1 MGTAL
6 CWQPDRGKTLEWKG
20 GLAPVRLRFTGGEIC
35 CNGSSLKPGP
45 PESLDSTPRG
55 PAGWPGFLPE
65 LIVSIKLLRSSFESI
80 RSRFQKLADD
90 GYDPRVSFV
99 TLTKPVWKG
108 DGDIGDV
115 PPIKSRTVDSY
126 HESKQ
131 VYYYNEVSRCGLY
144 AVDWGWELSGRIGDP
159 RAWSSL
165 NTEIGESWTRRMA
178 GWIVSDNSTTVPHCE
193 RWQYVFLAK
202 QQFPPFEKV
211 CTDAATL
218 IGSVFPSPIVKLAFG
233 PNVPVNAVIF
243 QNSGLWRDVVLLI
256 GLQRLPGVMLTA
268 NAVAMDKYLYPIS
281 AMVPGEWT
289 QPQQP
294 PVWISH
300 IDNFAAASIFAVDV
314 LMDWLDELEADPQ
327 PPAVVTGEAKQMDAA
342 AKKTGTKTKGNR
354 GRPPGSKMYDPAE
367 AEKLFNAWKKSGQT
381 LRDFCLKENHNYDDT
396 FDATE
401 RHRKKIA
408 KSRRKKSG

>member
-1 MGTAL
+1 M
-6 CWQPDRGKTLEWKG
+6 
-20 GLAPVRLRFTGGEIC
+20 
-35 CNGSSLKPGP
+35 
-45 PESLDSTPRG
+45 
-55 PAGWPGFLPE
+55 
-65 LIVSIKLLRSSFESI
+65 SIKLLRSSFESI

-115 PPIKSRTVDSY
+115 PPIKSRTVDFY

-131 VYYYNEVSRCGLY
+131 VCYYNEVSRRGLY

-314 LMDWLDELEADPQ
+314 LMNWLDELEAEPQ
-327 PPAVVTGEAKQMDAA
+327 PAAGVTGEAKQVEVAA
-342 AKKTGTKTKGNR
+342 EQITIIEQVPTLSDKQYLILEWMLSNGSISSENRTNNKEISLGVDGNLASEQAFKVPLAELRKTHELIDSKTGRGGGCWLTPKGI
-354 GRPPGSKMYDPAE
+354 A
-367 AEKLFNAWKKSGQT
+367 
-381 LRDFCLKENHNYDDT
+381 
-396 FDATE
+396 
-401 RHRKKIA
+401 IA
-408 KSRRKKSG
+408 KMLFANREAIKKQ

>member
-1 MGTAL
+1 M
-6 CWQPDRGKTLEWKG
+6 
-20 GLAPVRLRFTGGEIC
+20 
-35 CNGSSLKPGP
+35 
-45 PESLDSTPRG
+45 
-55 PAGWPGFLPE
+55 
-65 LIVSIKLLRSSFESI
+65 SIKLLRSSFESI
-80 RSRFQKLADD
+80 RSRFQKLVDD
-90 GYDPRVSFV
+90 GSDPRVSFV

-115 PPIKSRTVDSY
+115 PPIKSRTVDFY

-131 VYYYNEVSRCGLY
+131 VCYYNEVSRRGLY

-178 GWIVSDNSTTVPHCE
+178 GWIVSDNSTAVPHCE

-233 PNVPVNAVIF
+233 QNVPVNAVIF

-300 IDNFAAASIFAVDV
+300 IDNFAAASVLAVDV
-314 LMDWLDELEADPQ
+314 LLNWLDELEADPQ
-327 PPAVVTGEAKQMDAA
+327 PSAVVTV
-342 AKKTGTKTKGNR
+342 KTKQTEVAAEQSEPKSKRKR
-354 GRPPGSKMYDPAE
+354 GRPPGSNTLATDEEIHNSWIRSGYKTYQEFATKAGRKLNEVKE
-367 AEKLFNAWKKSGQT
+367 AL
-381 LRDFCLKENHNYDDT
+381 
-396 FDATE
+396 E
-401 RHRKKIA
+401 RHRKNKP
-408 KSRRKKSG
+408 RRKKSG